1 MSDQQHL
8 DHEAL
13 AELRDVME
21 DEFNILINTFLQDA
35 DERLRQLSEAARGE
49 DAVSFRKVAHSF
61 KGSCINIGA
70 PILADCC
77 YAAEQAGREED
88 LAQSG
93 QQIAAIE
100 AELATVSEQLRRYM
114 RD

>member
-13 AELRDVME
+13 TELRDVME

-35 DERLRQLSEAARGE
+35 DERLRQLSEAARAE
-49 DAVSFRKVAHSF
+49 DADSFRKVAHSF

-70 PILADCC
+70 PILAECC
-77 YAAEQAGREED
+77 FAAEQAGRED
-88 LAQSG
+88 NLSQSG
-93 QQIAAIE
+93 QQVAAIE
-100 AELATVSEQLRRYM
+100 EELATVSEQLRRYV
-114 RD
+114 RE

>member
-1 MSDQQHL
+1 MNDQRHL

-35 DERLRQLSEAARGE
+35 DERLRQLAEAARAQ
-49 DAVSFRKVAHSF
+49 DSASFRKVAHSF

-77 YAAEQAGREED
+77 FAAEQAGREEN

-100 AELATVSEQLRRYM
+100 EEVAIVSEQLRRYL
-114 RD
+114 RE

>member
-1 MSDQQHL
+1 MNDQQHL

-21 DEFNILINTFLQDA
+21 DEFTILINTFLQDA
-35 DERLRQLSEAARGE
+35 NERLRQLSEAA
-49 DAVSFRKVAHSF
+49 DAGDAASFRKVAHSF

-77 YAAEQAGREED
+77 FAAEQAGREEN

-100 AELATVSEQLRRYM
+100 SELATVSEELRRYI